1 MSSQNLLF
9 LLPTEKL
16 ITYPQAKLLDIWESI
31 LREYE
36 ELTGSF
42 DYTQALRK
50 VSSDTSKV
58 NRLNGL
64 MACYYLLET
73 RPEIALEDL
82 RYWKINL
89 PDNSPASLNRLLTII
104 NQERTRL
111 NIEAIRKNVSIQ
123 DKVEFE
129 DLVMY
134 VENNIGANYV
144 QLDIDKITV
153 VKWVKMLKSIERKS
167 DAIKKQMNGREY
179 STSK

>member
-1 MSSQNLLF
+1 
-9 LLPTEKL
+9 
-16 ITYPQAKLLDIWESI
+16 
-31 LREYE
+31 
-36 ELTGSF
+36 
-42 DYTQALRK
+42 
-50 VSSDTSKV
+50 
-58 NRLNGL
+58 